1 MNGVDF
7 TGPAE
12 SERTRQRQ
20 LVLAAL
26 RVGPLSSVEGRER
39 LGVLSP
45 AARVMELRRA
55 GHHITTVRGTRLDEQ
70 GRSHRC
76 GIYVLTA
83 TEASD
88 EQ

>member
-1 MNGVDF
+1 MNGVEF
-7 TGPAE
+7 TGPGL
-12 SERTRQRQ
+12 SERARQRQ

-55 GHHITTVRGTRLDEQ
+55 GHHITTVRGTRLDEH
-70 GRSHRC
+70 GRAHRC
-76 GIYVLTA
+76 GIYVLTVV
-83 TEASD
+83 EIHD
-88 EQ
+88 E

>member
-1 MNGVDF
+1 MNGADF
-7 TGPAE
+7 TGPTE
-12 SERTRQRQ
+12 SERARQRQ

-55 GHHITTVRGTRLDEQ
+55 GHHIVTIRGNRLDEH
-70 GRSHRC
+70 GRRHLC
-76 GIYVLTA
+76 GVYVLTEG
-83 TEASD
+83 TSD
-88 EQ
+88 EP